1 MFGYLFS
8 LPGQKAGRPTTLGQ
22 SRERRVVRM
31 GKFDKQLAHWRE
43 QYRLAVEDLEDLQSS
58 RKKVAEDTGEGWVDA
73 TDHWAERVRN
83 EVAVFA
89 QLIEVYEKL
98 NARNGSS

>member
-1 MFGYLFS
+1 
-8 LPGQKAGRPTTLGQ
+8 
-22 SRERRVVRM
+22 M

-43 QYRLAVEDLEDLQSS
+43 QYRLAVEDLENLQSS

-89 QLIEVYEKL
+89 QLIAVYEKL

>member
-1 MFGYLFS
+1 
-8 LPGQKAGRPTTLGQ
+8 
-22 SRERRVVRM
+22 M

-43 QYRLAVEDLEDLQSS
+43 QHRLAVEDLEDLQSG
-58 RKKVAEDTGEGWVDA
+58 RKKMAEDTGAGWIDA
-73 TDHWAERVRN
+73 TDRWTGRVRN
-83 EVAVFA
+83 EVVVFA